1 MVQAPVKAATGCT
14 AIKKNG
20 QRCGISANA
29 DGLCIRHVPAAVAA
43 RKGSGAKG
51 AATRQRRL
59 EAAAERVIDYPRR
72 PECAPLRKWLIG
84 LAAERGIKG
93 EPKIAIACGLKPGRL
108 VRLIRG
114 VPVLLRQDALET
126 LAKWGNEN
134 VKRLV
139 ELQGGLTAEAYQQQV
154 SSVNGR
160 RVHQRLPKGDPTW
173 ADAAAKRKPGQMGRE
188 PTEGQRAAL
197 ANGRQQIGPASRR
210 KKSMTAIRQRATD
223 AGAPSW
229 QRWAA
234 ERAAEMDLTIPELA
248 SRVGL
253 TYKGF
258 NYIWRPTNFAPQRVT
273 LQRLEAVL
281 GDSPAD
287 VRASIRQARSETYG
301 ALKRLQQR
309 ERKKMAKWKLQ
320 RLKKE
325 VDAVLAGQAP
335 SGALRSRIADLPY
348 DTALGPRAH
357 RIYSAARLEVAR
369 NKGGAASPPRNA
381 TIYQS
386 PRVRLSKVLHGLL
399 RRRGDSL
406 FFQCQ
411 DCLQIW
417 QRKAVNLGVLC
428 GPCERKFGA
437 THIGW
442 RVRGG
447 VRGPAPIRPKG
458 RGRRIEGDIQEKIC
472 GLLRHRLYGSEAGPS
487 VDTDYSALSDIRD
500 RLADSDHPWCQR
512 VTALLRE
519 LD

>member
-223 AGAPSW
+223 A
-229 QRWAA
+229 
-234 ERAAEMDLTIPELA
+234 
-248 SRVGL
+248 
-253 TYKGF
+253 
-258 NYIWRPTNFAPQRVT
+258 YIWRPTNFAPQRVT